1 MSTNMQD
8 PGMFELWLK
17 ADTVPV
23 EGESDGERLA
33 RLEAQVAYLLAVI
46 GPGIEHQ
53 GHVWHPRVHHQGPP
67 TRE

>member
-1 MSTNMQD
+1 MSTNAHD
-8 PGMFELWLK
+8 SGMFERWLE
-17 ADTVPV
+17 ADSA
-23 EGESDGERLA
+23 EGETDKERLA
-33 RLEAQVAYLLAVI
+33 RLESQVAYLLAVI